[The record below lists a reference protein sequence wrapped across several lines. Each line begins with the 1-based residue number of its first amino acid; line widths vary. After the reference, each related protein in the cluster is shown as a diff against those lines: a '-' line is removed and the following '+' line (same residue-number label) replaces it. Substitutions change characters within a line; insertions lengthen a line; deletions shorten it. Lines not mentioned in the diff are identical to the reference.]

1 MTFQTLASIDLT
13 ACSKAQLK
21 TFVKLARDEWGR
33 AIDLRSAN
41 VHDLIE
47 YLQMYLQFKAVAP
60 ETEVTTS
67 KNAEIETVT
76 YTPSDFEGIE
86 PEVMERT
93 DWLNAT
99 PLSCDIC
106 NYQVCDLSEEVIFC
120 DGCEK
125 RCELVA
131 EELPKPVEI
140 PESFNAIAS
149 RTIDILLQFGSGYG
163 DIVNRA
169 WIEGILKDCSWRAT
183 IPGSVTEKLVLSD
196 AIFYGLAGI
205 DSDSIAL
212 YQHVVKCPEEFLDM
226 PEDVKGGANFYRN
239 LGSLFGA
246 DKIAQ
251 IAAYHSIRD
260 NLNYLQQRLN
270 ISSLEPRH
278 YAIRDKL
285 FTTIDYDQQ
294 MSLLPSDRATLE
306 LEAPKIA
313 AYFQLLTTDYQL
325 FRVYNDETE
334 KPLSKDF
341 DLARQASIADHAWI
355 YAESFDW
362 IRQSGGGYIGTHCD
376 RLHPD
381 RVELSLSF
389 WNGSDY
395 DSFLRLVAY
404 HPDQTRRPWL
414 ASQSS

>member
-1 MTFQTLASIDLT
+1 
-13 ACSKAQLK
+13 
-21 TFVKLARDEWGR
+21 
-33 AIDLRSAN
+33 
-41 VHDLIE
+41 
-47 YLQMYLQFKAVAP
+47 
-60 ETEVTTS
+60 
-67 KNAEIETVT
+67 
-76 YTPSDFEGIE
+76 
-86 PEVMERT
+86 
-93 DWLNAT
+93 
-99 PLSCDIC
+99 
-106 NYQVCDLSEEVIFC
+106 
-120 DGCEK
+120 
-125 RCELVA
+125 
-131 EELPKPVEI
+131 
-140 PESFNAIAS
+140 
-149 RTIDILLQFGSGYG
+149 
-163 DIVNRA
+163 
-169 WIEGILKDCSWRAT
+169 
-183 IPGSVTEKLVLSD
+183 
-196 AIFYGLAGI
+196 
-205 DSDSIAL
+205 
-212 YQHVVKCPEEFLDM
+212 
-226 PEDVKGGANFYRN
+226 
-239 LGSLFGA
+239 
-246 DKIAQ
+246 
-251 IAAYHSIRD
+251 
-260 NLNYLQQRLN
+260 
-270 ISSLEPRH
+270 
-278 YAIRDKL
+278 
-285 FTTIDYDQQ
+285 